1 MERTI
6 KFNSKNITFYF
17 LGFFILGLG
26 INLMLR
32 ANLGAGPW
40 DTVTANLKAYLDLVL
55 MFDVTL
61 GTVSFVIAVIMMAI
75 VLLYTRKWVL
85 LGMVFPI
92 FIVAISIDFWDLV
105 VLGSWEIT
113 DLYHRL
119 FFSVLGGVLI
129 PLGLSFVIASHF
141 PAFVFDE
148 LTLMLMKI
156 TGIKSMTVI
165 RVGIEALGVTLGI
178 VFGVLAEREF
188 NELGT
193 YSLGAVGPASI
204 IVVLMLPP
212 LLELFVK
219 FFDTVTL
226 EQFKRHVKNI
236 CFYVLGTVFI
246 SLGVV
251 LMLRS
256 NIGNSSWDSLHFS
269 LHKAFDIT
277 VGTATIIVAVIV
289 TFVVMMLNKH
299 YKYIFMFVP
308 IFLVG
313 GMIDFFNLIA
323 LKSFEPDTLLVQ
335 IPTFIIGISILPL
348 GGSLLI
354 ISSYPAGVF
363 DELMLVI
370 ARKLHTEKI
379 VVVRVIMELSAV
391 TLAFIIG
398 FSVGIGFGKI
408 GIGTLIFSF
417 SVGAFVRMYLKM
429 FERMNLYEN
438 QQIN

>member
-40 DTVTANLKAYLDLVL
+40 DTVTANLEAYLDQVL
-55 MFDVTL
+55 FDVTL
-61 GTVSFVIAVIMMAI
+61 GTVSFVIAVIMMSV

-85 LGMVFPI
+85 IGMVFPI
-92 FIVAISIDFWDLV
+92 FIVAVSIDFWDLIV
-105 VLGSWEIT
+105 FGSWEIT
-113 DLYHRL
+113 SLIDRL
-119 FFSVLGGVLI
+119 VFSVLGGVFI
-129 PLGLSFVIASHF
+129 PLGLSLVIASHF

-148 LTLMLMKI
+148 LTLMFMKI

-165 RVGIEALGVTLGI
+165 RVFIEALGVSLGI
-178 VFGVLAEREF
+178 LFGILAGFKF
-188 NELGT
+188 NDLGT

-219 FFDTVTL
+219 FFDQVTL
-226 EQFKRHVKNI
+226 DQFKRHLRNI
-236 CFYVLGTVFI
+236 SFYLLGTIFI

-269 LHKAFDIT
+269 LHKAFSIT

-289 TFVVMMLNKH
+289 TFIVMILNKH

-313 GMIDFFNLIA
+313 GLIDFFNLFA
-323 LKSFEPDTLLVQ
+323 LQSFEPDTLLLQ

-370 ARKLHTEKI
+370 ARKLHTDKI
-379 VVVRVIMELSAV
+379 VVVRVIMELAAV
-391 TLAFIIG
+391 TMAFVIG
-398 FSVGIGFGKI
+398 YRVGIGFGKI

-417 SVGAFVRMYLKM
+417 SVGAFVKMYLNM
-429 FERMNLYEN
+429 FERINLYEN
-438 QQIN
+438 QQTN